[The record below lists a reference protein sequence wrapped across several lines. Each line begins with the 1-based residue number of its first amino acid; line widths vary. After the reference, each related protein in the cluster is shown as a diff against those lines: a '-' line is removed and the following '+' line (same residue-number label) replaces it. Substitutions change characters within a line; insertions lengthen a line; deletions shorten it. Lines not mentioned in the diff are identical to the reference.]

1 MALDFRYPGHRY
13 AGLVLQ
19 PESGR
24 GLVILTDTGGGPDT
38 VFPGNGGYPSAKRLT
53 REVLG
58 IDGRCDLRHGCS
70 GTAKANPLSTPVMD
84 AGPQAQARPARP

>member
-1 MALDFRYPGHRY
+1 M
-13 AGLVLQ
+13 LQ
-19 PESGR
+19 PERGR

-38 VFPGNGGYPSAKRLT
+38 VFRGNDGYAAAKRLA

-58 IDGRCDLRHGCS
+58 IDVRCGLRHGCS
-70 GTAKANPLSTPVMD
+70 GTAKANPLSTPVVD